1 MGLVSNGIN
10 TGIRYL
16 RPLTYGCG
24 ALVRTEGCSMS
35 AAIIRARRSNGAA
48 GVELLLLAL
57 PHPHPQ
63 GLNKWTVHCIGK
75 GISPRWLILQ
85 IHFLRFYYLLLS
97 ASSGDPWWPG
107 RLETLPCSSPLSRT
121 TQRIIEVVYLLT
133 RTTGESRALRVCVSE
148 TPHWPG
154 TVKMFPHD
162 TSVPANWLKSDCM
175 KLPITASTR
184 RCRRGQQARAA
195 AGTLRLSNITRWRQ
209 RSEIS
214 GDSGAAMMT
223 VCVALLCRMKNDAAR
238 SPFHRRQ
245 TVYFQVSFLMNTQFI
260 LRVGEEGRG
269 GGRATAA
276 GGLRWDEGGPTIG
289 DSGIKKGG
297 KQMSRVRK
305 WRKPL
310 LSSAAHEGPAG
321 GPLQIKGSPVRAS
334 PVQNVSITTV
344 DTKNMLRVLLYLRV
358 ADLGGILMRW
368 LTQSLLSGQRVTLRY
383 THKTSLWDLE
393 RGSMPSF
400 YSKIGWGP
408 TGALVKP
415 VLVPRKHLVPFRM
428 CPGLTGDSK
437 LLQNE

>member
-1 MGLVSNGIN
+1 MGISNIKFALTLSPDSHLQKNGVLASNGIN

-35 AAIIRARRSNGAA
+35 AASIRARRSNGAA
-48 GVELLLLAL
+48 WVELLLLAL

-107 RLETLPCSSPLSRT
+107 RLETLPRSSPLSRT
-121 TQRIIEVVYLLT
+121 TERIIKVAYLLT

-154 TVKMFPHD
+154 AVKMFPHD

-184 RCRRGQQARAA
+184 RCHRGQQARAA

-245 TVYFQVSFLMNTQFI
+245 AVYFQVSFLMNTQFI
-260 LRVGEEGRG
+260 LRVGEGREGRG
-269 GGRATAA
+269 PSHSRGRAQMRRGRTND
-276 GGLRWDEGGPTIG
+276 LR
-289 DSGIKKGG
+289 
-297 KQMSRVRK
+297 
-305 WRKPL
+305 
-310 LSSAAHEGPAG
+310 
-321 GPLQIKGSPVRAS
+321 
-334 PVQNVSITTV
+334 
-344 DTKNMLRVLLYLRV
+344 
-358 ADLGGILMRW
+358 
-368 LTQSLLSGQRVTLRY
+368 QR
-383 THKTSLWDLE
+383 D
-393 RGSMPSF
+393 
-400 YSKIGWGP
+400 
-408 TGALVKP
+408 
-415 VLVPRKHLVPFRM
+415 
-428 CPGLTGDSK
+428 
-437 LLQNE
+437 